1 LSVDPHDEHK
11 GHAEVASGEASQPVE
26 SFVRENAPVERA
38 QGMNRVAFVVK
49 LNGGQHIQF
58 FRR

>member
-1 LSVDPHDEHK
+1 
-11 GHAEVASGEASQPVE
+11 
-26 SFVRENAPVERA
+26 VERA

-49 LNGGQHIQF
+49 FNGGQHIQF